1 MFHQARQ
8 FPPKRAA
15 KRRTRRVA
23 GVAGFTGLI
32 AAGLLIAAPFAL
44 SAQAKVG
51 LGTAGNFAVLAGSAV
66 TNTGPSVISGS
77 IGLAP
82 GSSVG
87 GFPPG
92 IVLAGTTEVAN
103 GVALQAKDD
112 LVTGYNDAAGRS
124 STATVSGDL
133 AGLTL
138 TPGVYTSGS
147 SLGLSGL
154 LTLDA
159 QGDPNAV
166 FIFQAGSSLIVGSG
180 SEVNLIGGA
189 QACNVYW
196 QVSSS
201 ATVGTGAA
209 FVGNILALVSVT
221 MNTGATLQGSALARN
236 GAVTLDTNTITRA
249 TCAAPASTG
258 TGGSNG
264 SSTPGTTPTNPGTTQ
279 TSTGGKGTT
288 GGGTG
293 KGSTGTKPKHHAKPK
308 STKPTHLR
316 PITPTPVV
324 PVVHRPP
331 AFTG

>member
-1 MFHQARQ
+1 MFHQAHQ

-133 AGLTL
+133 AGRTL

-249 TCAAPASTG
+249 TCAAPSG

-264 SSTPGTTPTNPGTTQ
+264 SSTPGTTTTNPGTTQ

-288 GGGTG
+288 GAGTG

-308 STKPTHLR
+308 STKPKHLK
-316 PITPTPVV
+316 PITPTPVIAV
-324 PVVHRPP
+324 PHKPP